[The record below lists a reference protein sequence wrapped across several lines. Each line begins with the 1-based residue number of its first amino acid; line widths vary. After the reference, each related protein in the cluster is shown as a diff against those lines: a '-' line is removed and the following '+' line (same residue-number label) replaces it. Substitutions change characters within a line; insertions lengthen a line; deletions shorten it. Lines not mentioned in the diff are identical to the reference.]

1 MGMGFGCGS
10 IQDLNVG
17 LDWPESLMV
26 TNNHKFLSSYWMV
39 VVTSAL
45 VNDGFHAF
53 DSEFQVETL
62 SMLQHVDVI
71 KAGLAKCSMEKS
83 GFAGP

>member
-1 MGMGFGCGS
+1 
-10 IQDLNVG
+10 
-17 LDWPESLMV
+17 
-26 TNNHKFLSSYWMV
+26 MV

-53 DSEFQVETL
+53 DSEFPVETL
-62 SMLQHVDVI
+62 SMQHVDVI

-83 GFAGP
+83 GFAGPKQRKL